1 MSDFG
6 GKFAIFAGKND
17 KINVFNRVA
26 VIRRKK
32 LGFFDLELGG
42 KREGFWSVCVCVF
55 G

>member
-6 GKFAIFAGKND
+6 GKFAIFASKND

-32 LGFFDLELGG
+32 LGFFDFEFGG
-42 KREGFWSVCVCVF
+42 KREGFRDV
-55 G
+55 